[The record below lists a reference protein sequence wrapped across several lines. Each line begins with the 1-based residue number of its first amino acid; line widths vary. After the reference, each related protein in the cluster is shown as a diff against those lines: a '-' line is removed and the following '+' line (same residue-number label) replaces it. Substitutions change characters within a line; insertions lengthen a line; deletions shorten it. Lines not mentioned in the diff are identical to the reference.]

1 MGGRLCLE
9 WPRPNPGFVTGT
21 TETIQTWGR
30 LTKEWGAALLVDTF
44 EDALSG
50 QVRALRRY
58 AMALVGDP
66 TQADDLV
73 QESLARAIARSSS
86 WHSIRNMRAYLFTIL
101 HNLRADQLKKK
112 YREGDQVSIDDVAN
126 QLSQPPTQLARL
138 ENRELVVALGKLP
151 EQQREVLLLV
161 GLEGLSYK
169 EAADVLAVPIG
180 TVMSRISRGREALR
194 HLMAGETSKRLRRVK

>member
-1 MGGRLCLE
+1 
-9 WPRPNPGFVTGT
+9 
-21 TETIQTWGR
+21 
-30 LTKEWGAALLVDTF
+30 
-44 EDALSG
+44 
-50 QVRALRRY
+50 
-58 AMALVGDP
+58 MALVGDP

-112 YREGDQVSIDDVAN
+112 YREGEQVTIDDVAN

-138 ENRELVVALGKLP
+138 ENRELVDALRKLP

>member
-1 MGGRLCLE
+1 MT
-9 WPRPNPGFVTGT
+9 PDPVTGT
-21 TETIQTWGR
+21 VKTIRNRGR
-30 LTKEWGAALLVDTF
+30 LTKEWGAVPLVDTF

-112 YREGDQVSIDDVAN
+112 YREGEQVSIDDLSN

-138 ENRELVVALGKLP
+138 ENRELVEALGKLP

-169 EAADVLAVPIG
+169 ETADVLAVPIG